1 MTREELALIVRT
13 KVAEVVG
20 VEVDEITE
28 RTALDTDYGVDSL
41 ELLEIGARV
50 EKAVNLRIG
59 VDDLIKA
66 ETVGHAVDLLHE
78 RLAVSGPVA

>member
-1 MTREELALIVRT
+1 MTREELSSIVRT

-20 VEVDEITE
+20 VELDEITE

-50 EKAVNLRIG
+50 EKAVNVRIG
-59 VDDLIKA
+59 VGDLIKA
-66 ETVGHAVDLLHE
+66 ETVGHAVDLLAE
-78 RLAVSGPVA
+78 RLLVAGPAA